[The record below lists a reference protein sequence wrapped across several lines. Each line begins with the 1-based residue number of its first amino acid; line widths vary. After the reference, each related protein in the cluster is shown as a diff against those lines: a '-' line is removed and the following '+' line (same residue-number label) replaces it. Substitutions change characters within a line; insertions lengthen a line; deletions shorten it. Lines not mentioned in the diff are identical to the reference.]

1 MLLLKWVL
9 CMFVDLLKFG
19 VVNRAIAMSL
29 AVISLLF
36 LGVVMIVAKIA
47 APFIYTLF

>member
-1 MLLLKWVL
+1 MLLIKWL
-9 CMFVDLLKFG
+9 FRMLIDLLKFG
-19 VVNRAIAMSL
+19 VVNRAFGMSL

-36 LGVVMIVAKIA
+36 LGLVIIAAKIA